1 MTWYVDPKTGS
12 DANDGKSAKTAFR
25 SLWHAIET
33 ASVGDTIVMLPGAYD
48 EDLPQRVSAARVARI
63 HVEVAGGH

>member
-25 SLWHAIET
+25 SLRHAIET
-33 ASVGDTIVMLPGAYD
+33 ASAGETILILPGAYD
-48 EDLPQRVSAARVARI
+48 EDLPRHVSAARVARI
-63 HVEVAGGH
+63 HVEVAGSR

>member
-25 SLWHAIET
+25 SLWRH
-33 ASVGDTIVMLPGAYD
+33 
-48 EDLPQRVSAARVARI
+48 
-63 HVEVAGGH
+63 